1 MGLTVTAFVDG
12 DVMSSAT
19 MTQNLNAI
27 RNWMN
32 GGIAT
37 GDIIANTVTARTIR
51 KVEHHVYP
59 TGYTSGV
66 TGQTHRSTV
75 STDPTRRVHINI
87 DSHGDAW
94 EDVST
99 MCVQFYAP
107 DAGHMEAVFHWWC
120 WAPRSTDVASD
131 NTVEAFDQGTFR
143 LVFSGTGVDATRR
156 TISDTGFDPSTS
168 VTDSGYHIY
177 PARNFQALVQRPINV
192 GGTGWQSVR
201 LQVNV
206 VKTAARTAAGL
217 IIIGAR
223 NKHVEYWRK

>member
-51 KVEHHVYP
+51 KLEHRSYP
-59 TGYTSGV
+59 MAFTTGV

-75 STDPTRRVHINI
+75 STDATRRVYATI
-87 DSHGDAW
+87 DSHGDTW

-107 DAGHMEAVFHWWC
+107 DAGRMESVFEWWC
-120 WAPRSTDVASD
+120 WAPRSDQVAP
-131 NTVEAFDQGTFR
+131 ELYDQCTFR
-143 LVFSGTGVDATRR
+143 LSFSGTAIDATRR
-156 TISDTGFDPSTS
+156 SLRDAGYDATASDG
-168 VTDSGYHIY
+168 GYFTY

-201 LQVNV
+201 LQINV
-206 VKTAARTAAGL
+206 VKTVARASAGL

>member
-51 KVEHHVYP
+51 KVEHRLSP
-59 TGYTSGV
+59 TQYTKAV

-75 STDPTRRVHINI
+75 STNATRRVHVTI
-87 DSHGDAW
+87 DSHGNAW

-107 DAGHMEAVFHWWC
+107 DAGRMEAVFEWWC
-120 WAPRSTDVASD
+120 WAPRSSNAASSS
-131 NTVEAFDQGTFR
+131 TVEAFDQCTFR
-143 LVFSGTGVDATRR
+143 LIFSGTAIDATRR
-156 TISDTGFDPSTS
+156 TLCDAGFDASA
-168 VTDSGYHIY
+168 VTDGGYHVY

-206 VKTAARTAAGL
+206 VQTAARTAAGL